1 MPIEIKENRFLF
13 ISDPNRKEASY
24 HICDKKPSFFEL
36 LRYQYKEIHLSHISF
51 AWRVMTDFGNF
62 LLPDISNCPYCGIDL
77 EKDYQDYQ
85 AKINPLRKKENKKE
99 ENTPQYFE
107 WGC

>member
-51 AWRVMTDFGNF
+51 AWRVMTDFGSF
-62 LLPDISNCPYCGIDL
+62 LLPNISNCPYCVIALVAIKLSYLLLFFFIRGVGLND
-77 EKDYQDYQ
+77 
-85 AKINPLRKKENKKE
+85 N
-99 ENTPQYFE
+99 
-107 WGC
+107 

>member
-1 MPIEIKENRFLF
+1 MPIEIKDNRSLF
-13 ISDPNRKEASY
+13 NSDPNHKAPY
-24 HICDKKPSFFEL
+24 HICDKKPSFYRL
-36 LRYQYKEIHLSHISF
+36 IRYQYKEIHLSHFSF
-51 AWRVMTDFGNF
+51 AWRVMTDFGSF

-77 EKDYQDYQ
+77 EKEYQ
-85 AKINPLRKKENKKE
+85 AKINLPPKQETKKE

>member
-77 EKDYQDYQ
+77 EKEYQ
-85 AKINPLRKKENKKE
+85 ARINPPPKKETKKE